1 MRLCTLCVYTHT
13 IQVWGYC
20 IVYSCTGHSTT
31 FFDVNESQLHT
42 FFIYINRPFGVGE
55 QAKTII
61 TMKTK
66 SLLFSAFVASI
77 GLVACDVLDQ
87 NETQLPTE
95 EPKTFTVQLG
105 VGGEIDA
112 TYNPLTRFTPD
123 DRDLYGIQVWH
134 KPSSQTSYEPCAYG
148 LFDNL
153 ANAKLEVQ
161 ENYDYRFRVL
171 LVDDAKDKI
180 YCDSILVDSNYYLG
194 YDKPFRAKNNY
205 NGTTSSYSITK
216 LTNEFTVSSD
226 CYFDGSFNYF
236 EYKLTD
242 GKTYT
247 DPSGLDVYWGEVE
260 NYTPTEDNA
269 QISIYLKRMNYG
281 FKVVVGDF
289 FNQGEITV
297 TLSDAGSGLKHQY
310 TLTPDNKTVE
320 DVFAYNYLGNWYG
333 KDDLTSATD
342 SRTVDFVWKNE
353 DGTTKV
359 DWTSKSLTFYRLKQT
374 VINLEYYGEDD
385 VIGSNSLVL
394 HYEDT
399 PIEEGYKNVSHGSN
413 QDDYVW

>member
-1 MRLCTLCVYTHT
+1 
-13 IQVWGYC
+13 
-20 IVYSCTGHSTT
+20 
-31 FFDVNESQLHT
+31 
-42 FFIYINRPFGVGE
+42 
-55 QAKTII
+55 
-61 TMKTK
+61 MKTK

-95 EPKTFTVQLG
+95 EPKTFTLQLG

-112 TYNPLTRFTPD
+112 TYNPLTRFAPD

-134 KPSSQTSYEPCAYG
+134 KPSSKTSYEPCAYG

-161 ENYDYRFRVL
+161 ENYDYQFRVL

-180 YCDSILVDSNYYLG
+180 FCDSILVDSNYYLG
-194 YDKPFRAKNNY
+194 YDEPFLGRNNY
-205 NGTTSSYSITK
+205 NGTTSSLSITK
-216 LTNEFTVSSD
+216 LTNEFTISED
-226 CYFDGSFNYF
+226 CYFDTDF
-236 EYKLTD
+236 ETFSYKLKD
-242 GKTYT
+242 GKEYSN
-247 DPSGLDVYWGEVE
+247 PSGLDVYWGEVA

-281 FKVVVGDF
+281 LKVIVGDF
-289 FNQGEITV
+289 FNQGKITV
-297 TLSDAGSGLKHQY
+297 TLSGAGNSLKQEY
-310 TLTPDNKTVE
+310 ILTPDNKTVE
-320 DVFAYNYLGNWYG
+320 DVFAYGHLLDNWYG
-333 KDDLTSATD
+333 QDDLSKATT
-342 SRTVDFVWKNE
+342 SRTVNFVWKNE
-353 DGTTKV
+353 DGTTKAN
-359 DWTSKSLTFYRLKQT
+359 WKSTSLTFYRLKQT

>member
-1 MRLCTLCVYTHT
+1 
-13 IQVWGYC
+13 
-20 IVYSCTGHSTT
+20 
-31 FFDVNESQLHT
+31 
-42 FFIYINRPFGVGE
+42 
-55 QAKTII
+55 
-61 TMKTK
+61 MKTK

-105 VGGEIDA
+105 VGGEISA
-112 TYNPLTRFTPD
+112 SYNPLTRFSPD
-123 DRDLYGIQVWH
+123 ERDLYAIQVWH
-134 KPSSQTSYEPCAYG
+134 KPSSQSSYDEYAYG

-153 ANAKLEVQ
+153 ANAKLKVQ
-161 ENYDYRFRVL
+161 ENYDYKFQVL

-180 YCDSILVDSNYYLG
+180 HCDSILVDSNYYVG

-216 LTNEFTVSSD
+216 LTNEFIVSNNCFFGTSS
-226 CYFDGSFNYF
+226 YGYTILSSSY
-236 EYKLTD
+236 YKLKD
-242 GKTYT
+242 GKEYS

-297 TLSDAGSGLKHQY
+297 TLSDTGSGLKHQ
-310 TLTPDNKTVE
+310 
-320 DVFAYNYLGNWYG
+320 
-333 KDDLTSATD
+333 
-342 SRTVDFVWKNE
+342 
-353 DGTTKV
+353 
-359 DWTSKSLTFYRLKQT
+359 
-374 VINLEYYGEDD
+374 
-385 VIGSNSLVL
+385 
-394 HYEDT
+394 
-399 PIEEGYKNVSHGSN
+399 
-413 QDDYVW
+413 